1 MCVSVGL
8 QEPALNVL
16 GQTVE
21 KLTNGSFTQSM
32 LVWAVAM
39 GVGFGV
45 CVCECGLSTLV
56 HLYTHTNTHTHTY
69 TNTHAY
75 CSESMLV

>member
-1 MCVSVGL
+1 MCVSVSCLCLCLRLCQCLRLCVCVAVAQLGFVGM

-45 CVCECGLSTLV
+45 CV
-56 HLYTHTNTHTHTY
+56 
-69 TNTHAY
+69 
-75 CSESMLV
+75 